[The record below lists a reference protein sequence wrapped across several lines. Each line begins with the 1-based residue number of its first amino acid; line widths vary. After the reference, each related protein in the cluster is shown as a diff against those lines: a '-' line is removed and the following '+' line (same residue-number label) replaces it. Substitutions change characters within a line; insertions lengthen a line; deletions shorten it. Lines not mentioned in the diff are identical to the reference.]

1 MWISTHPRVISGI
14 ALNSRGLGGISRT
27 GSISNSYMDSSSIL
41 PDQSM
46 SMTMPVSRLRVAKLA
61 TYSLQGSY
69 DKFVTLPS
77 LEGRATDQHTVFVPQ
92 HVDTELS
99 LATSFL
105 GGRVRGPV
113 GDMGLQVWKSS
124 RVGWGTGWDLVSVGR
139 GITQEQERGGKSGG
153 GFVYSCNIVMVGC
166 LGSVSVTVV
175 EQTTCVEM
183 DRQQLECWVDWFK
196 VSLATNV
203 RVENSDQ
210 EGAAF
215 APQSSLDTVHSDSR
229 EMARQMD
236 QF

>member
-1 MWISTHPRVISGI
+1 
-14 ALNSRGLGGISRT
+14 
-27 GSISNSYMDSSSIL
+27 MD
-41 PDQSM
+41 
-46 SMTMPVSRLRVAKLA
+46 
-61 TYSLQGSY
+61 
-69 DKFVTLPS
+69 
-77 LEGRATDQHTVFVPQ
+77 
-92 HVDTELS
+92 
-99 LATSFL
+99 
-105 GGRVRGPV
+105 
-113 GDMGLQVWKSS
+113 
-124 RVGWGTGWDLVSVGR
+124 
-139 GITQEQERGGKSGG
+139 
-153 GFVYSCNIVMVGC
+153 SCNIVMVGC

-183 DRQQLECWVDWFK
+183 DRQQLVCWVDWFK